1 MGLDFRV
8 SLLVESAVLVQVGLR
23 RGEWGGTTVDE
34 MMERRE
40 EERQSRTA
48 LDVAEVPIHPAG
60 AAESVGTRGLA
71 A

>member
-1 MGLDFRV
+1 M
-8 SLLVESAVLVQVGLR
+8 
-23 RGEWGGTTVDE
+23 DE

-48 LDVAEVPIHPAG
+48 LDVAEVPIHHAEG
-60 AAESVGTRGLA
+60 AESAGTRGLA